1 MKQIFIS
8 IGVLL
13 LSVGFCF
20 AQPRP
25 IPTEKPKVSVAPAPP
40 MFAVKYEGGMFGYSK
55 KEPGT
60 VKFDDENER
69 LVFSG
74 EDQKEKFQIPYRS
87 ILLIYPQAKSVNT
100 TAGTVVGAVAGDAL
114 PIKQS

>member
-60 VKFDDENER
+60 VKFDDDTGNNHQY
-69 LVFSG
+69 
-74 EDQKEKFQIPYRS
+74 DQSACGGF
-87 ILLIYPQAKSVNT
+87 
-100 TAGTVVGAVAGDAL
+100 VASPCAS
-114 PIKQS
+114 KM